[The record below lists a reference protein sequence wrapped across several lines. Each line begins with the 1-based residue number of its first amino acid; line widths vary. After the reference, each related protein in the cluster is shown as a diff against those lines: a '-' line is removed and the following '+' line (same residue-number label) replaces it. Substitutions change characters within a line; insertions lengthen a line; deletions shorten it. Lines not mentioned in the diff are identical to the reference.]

1 MNKVKFSGKIENIL
15 DFKDYFYVTLKE
27 NGATFEL
34 KINKDTKD
42 LDLFA
47 PMKVGMILSV
57 NGELEPITILHSS
70 LLYHVKVNRISA
82 LFYPG

>member
-1 MNKVKFSGKIENIL
+1 MNKVGFSGKIENVL

-27 NGATFEL
+27 NGVIFEL

-42 LDLFA
+42 LDLFD
-47 PMKVGMILSV
+47 PMKVGMILSIS
-57 NGELEPITILHSS
+57 GELEPVTILQSS
-70 LLYHVKVNRISA
+70 LLYHVKVNRIKA

>member
-1 MNKVKFSGKIENIL
+1 MNKVRFSGKIENVL
-15 DFKDYFYVTLKE
+15 DFKDYFYVILKE

-47 PMKVGMILSV
+47 PMEAGMILSV
-57 NGELEPITILHSS
+57 NGELEPVAILHSR

-82 LFYPG
+82 LFYPE